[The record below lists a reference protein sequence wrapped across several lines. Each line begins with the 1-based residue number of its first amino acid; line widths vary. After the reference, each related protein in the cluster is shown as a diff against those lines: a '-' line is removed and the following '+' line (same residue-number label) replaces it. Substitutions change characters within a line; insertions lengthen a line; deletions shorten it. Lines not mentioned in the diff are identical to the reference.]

1 MRGGTWRE
9 EEERR
14 AGHPGGGGGG
24 VVVLRGGAETAVG
37 VRTVRDLA
45 VVVHPDPDTLNGI
58 FGFQK

>member
-9 EEERR
+9 EKERR
-14 AGHPGGGGGG
+14 VGHPGGGG
-24 VVVLRGGAETAVG
+24 VVVLRMRGAETAVG